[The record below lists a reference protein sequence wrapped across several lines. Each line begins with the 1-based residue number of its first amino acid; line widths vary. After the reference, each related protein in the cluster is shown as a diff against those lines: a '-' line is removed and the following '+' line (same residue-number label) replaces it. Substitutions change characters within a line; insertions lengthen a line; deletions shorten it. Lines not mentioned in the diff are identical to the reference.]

1 MPKIM
6 RTVEEID
13 AARFRAQKA
22 AFDAEDAGATDD
34 AAEAA
39 YGVLQWLLGDS
50 DNDPTLEMAEDID
63 ED

>member
-1 MPKIM
+1 MPQII
-6 RTVEEID
+6 RTVEDID

-22 AFDAEDAGATDD
+22 AFAAQDDDEFDD

-39 YGVLQWLLGDS
+39 YGVLQWILGNS
-50 DNDPTLEMAEDID
+50 DTDPTLEMAE